1 MSLWIETSPEKDK
14 NCSAIKVPA
23 EGALSPRW
31 LGINAAL
38 CASIHR
44 FEGARFETIMRGDL
58 RILALAGL
66 YPERA
71 YKKISVFKEVVSV
84 LQAMRRLI
92 P

>member
-23 EGALSPRW
+23 EGAISPRW

-38 CASIHR
+38 RAAMHK
-44 FEGARFETIMRGDL
+44 FDGARYEAIMRGDL
-58 RILALAGL
+58 RVLALAGL

-71 YKKISVFKEVVSV
+71 YKKIRTFKEAVAVM
-84 LQAMRRLI
+84 QEMRRLI